1 MTIFEKLDSL
11 DRRWVFAFQA
21 LVFCIVILKPVG
33 LALTVGDQ
41 VRTAYETIDSLP
53 AGSIVWFGTDYQAA
67 NAAEL
72 EPAALAILKHCFEK
86 NLRVIGASTWPEG
99 GAMMARLLNQVTP
112 DFPDKEY
119 GVDFLNLG
127 YRPGGQVWL
136 QQLTDDLPAAVGG
149 VDHFGDPISEYP
161 IMDGLN
167 KIQDVAL
174 IVGIHVGTPG
184 TPEYIRV
191 ITDPHNVPMITVLPA
206 VSVAVTMPYLAS
218 GQLVSIV
225 ASLRGGA
232 EYELISGF
240 SGTAMTGMD
249 SQSFMNLTIV
259 IFVILGNIGFFYNK
273 YKKGASGGGGANV

>member
-1 MTIFEKLDSL
+1 M
-11 DRRWVFAFQA
+11 
-21 LVFCIVILKPVG
+21 
-33 LALTVGDQ
+33 
-41 VRTAYETIDSLP
+41 
-53 AGSIVWFGTDYQAA
+53 
-67 NAAEL
+67 
-72 EPAALAILKHCFEK
+72 
-86 NLRVIGASTWPEG
+86 
-99 GAMMARLLNQVTP
+99 
-112 DFPDKEY
+112 
-119 GVDFLNLG
+119 
-127 YRPGGQVWL
+127 WL